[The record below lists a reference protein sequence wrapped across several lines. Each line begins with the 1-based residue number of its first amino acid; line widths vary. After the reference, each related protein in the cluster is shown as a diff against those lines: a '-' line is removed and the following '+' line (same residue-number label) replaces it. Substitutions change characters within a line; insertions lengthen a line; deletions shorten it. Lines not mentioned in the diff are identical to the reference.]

1 MTQPSKFPNSLI
13 ILAFFADLLT
23 PILIWKGIVPG
34 GFRWISH
41 GAIALMIALTPFRMI
56 VFNRIPASFWII
68 VLLSIVG
75 SFVAIF
81 SGQGFMPT
89 IWGWWLMFQYP
100 LICLFSYLQP
110 VWPKYFSKTIL
121 SIILATL
128 ILQVLVQFGQ
138 YISGEI
144 PGDNLA
150 GTFGEKGTGN
160 LVLFLNLSLCF
171 AIGDWLENSRWTYL
185 APTLLLGFTASILG
199 EMKFFPIV
207 LGILVFIASIL
218 YTIRSRRI
226 IRVLPY
232 TVLMSLFVVGFI
244 PVYNF
249 FVPSAREIPVHKYFQ
264 DQQLVEKY
272 LNLSTRSTDAR
283 YTYFDLGRNYAA
295 EYGWKQIIKDPLTL
309 IFGYGIGARGESKT
323 LGILGRALVEG
334 NTGNTSGTSLLI
346 LMQETGLLGMLALLI
361 FMVVVIRKLNNQIKN
376 HPYSDANGLRYGLIL
391 FTLLWPFWIWYN
403 TAWSLRIPM
412 LIYWVILGY
421 VLGNVAVNKV
431 NEPAVSKLDTQY

>member
-1 MTQPSKFPNSLI
+1 
-13 ILAFFADLLT
+13 
-23 PILIWKGIVPG
+23 
-34 GFRWISH
+34 
-41 GAIALMIALTPFRMI
+41 
-56 VFNRIPASFWII
+56 
-68 VLLSIVG
+68 
-75 SFVAIF
+75 
-81 SGQGFMPT
+81 
-89 IWGWWLMFQYP
+89 
-100 LICLFSYLQP
+100 
-110 VWPKYFSKTIL
+110 
-121 SIILATL
+121 
-128 ILQVLVQFGQ
+128 
-138 YISGEI
+138 
-144 PGDNLA
+144 
-150 GTFGEKGTGN
+150 
-160 LVLFLNLSLCF
+160 
-171 AIGDWLENSRWTYL
+171 
-185 APTLLLGFTASILG
+185 
-199 EMKFFPIV
+199 
-207 LGILVFIASIL
+207 
-218 YTIRSRRI
+218 
-226 IRVLPY
+226 
-232 TVLMSLFVVGFI
+232 MSLFVVGFI